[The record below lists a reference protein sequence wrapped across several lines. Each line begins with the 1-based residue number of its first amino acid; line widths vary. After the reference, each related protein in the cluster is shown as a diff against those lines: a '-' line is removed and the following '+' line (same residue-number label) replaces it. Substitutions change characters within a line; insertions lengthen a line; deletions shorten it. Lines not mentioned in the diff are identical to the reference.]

1 MEPNKKF
8 NELIKKVDNINLR
21 SFDELTL
28 REMYEDINNKQNR
41 LLKSLEASSTQIE
54 ILTKKNKGNEVLLKK
69 ESVKKIKTKFNELN
83 DQKDD
88 TWKALQEKILENRL
102 LDSLKYKW
110 LYNIKEFFI
119 LGLILFVLGLLY
131 IDLTE
136 PNLSIEKKKFFF
148 YLDTIACFIFL
159 TNFFYELRLAD
170 SKKWYWKT
178 HWIDFITSI
187 PIPDAGMLRSG
198 RAVRIARLL
207 RIARIA
213 RFLRVLRVIFFF
225 VRGMDKLTEVMD
237 LKLMKKSF
245 LYGVAVLIVGG
256 VIIFFVEE
264 DKGSGVSSIGE
275 SIWWSFTTLVTGG
288 FGDIHNPQSNAG
300 RILTVVLVIAG
311 MILVGVFTATLT
323 SLLVVD
329 DDGEKIEQVKIDLLK
344 RIDALSNQIT
354 NQKGS
359 SLNNNQ

>member
-8 NELIKKVDNINLR
+8 NAILKKVDNINLR
-21 SFDELTL
+21 SFSESTL
-28 REMYEDINNKQNR
+28 RDMYEEIKNKQNE
-41 LLKSLEASSTQIE
+41 LLDSLEKIDAQIE

-69 ESVKKIKTKFNELN
+69 ESIKKIKTQFNELN
-83 DQKDD
+83 DEKNDI
-88 TWKALQEKILENRL
+88 WKALQEKILENRL
-102 LDSLKYKW
+102 IDRLKYKW
-110 LYNIKEFFI
+110 VYQFKEFFI
-119 LGLILFVLGLLY
+119 MSLILFVLGLLY
-131 IDLTE
+131 IDLTQ
-136 PNLSIEKKKFFF
+136 PNLSVEKKRFFF

-207 RIARIA
+207 RIARVA

-245 LYGVAVLIVGG
+245 IYGVAVLIVGG

-288 FGDIHNPQSNAG
+288 FGDLHNPQSSAG

-329 DDGEKIEQVKIDLLK
+329 DDAEKIEQVKIDLLK
-344 RIDALSNQIT
+344 RIDELSNQIT
-354 NQKGS
+354 DQ
-359 SLNNNQ
+359 NNS